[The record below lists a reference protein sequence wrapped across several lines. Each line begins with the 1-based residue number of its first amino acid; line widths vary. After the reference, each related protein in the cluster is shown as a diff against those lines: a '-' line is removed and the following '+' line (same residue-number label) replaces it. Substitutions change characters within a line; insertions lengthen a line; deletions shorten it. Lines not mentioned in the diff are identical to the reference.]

1 MEDESERRITSG
13 WRLFC
18 ETLLT
23 SASIWTV
30 RSSILKF
37 RKLGTPFTSCR
48 SCKWSSPFVKDDVLS
63 KLADPKDVRVKCSS
77 RSDAAVAHPS
87 GFVNLGLRG
96 TEGKKATMLPR
107 SDCYN
112 CTELSTLTAL
122 MAGDFFS
129 PSTRIPFRVPALVSS
144 HTRQRNN
151 PFLKT
156 WGLRE

>member
-1 MEDESERRITSG
+1 MEDESERRITSV

-18 ETLLT
+18 ETLST
-23 SASIWTV
+23 PAGIWTV

-37 RKLGTPFTSCR
+37 RKLGTPCTSCR
-48 SCKWSSPFVKDDVLS
+48 SYQWSSLFVKDDVLP
-63 KLADPKDVRVKCSS
+63 KLADLKDVTVNCKS

-96 TEGKKATMLPR
+96 TEGKKATMLRR

-122 MAGDFFS
+122 IAGDFFFS
-129 PSTRIPFRVPALVSS
+129 STRIPFRVWSLVSS
-144 HTRQRNN
+144 HTRQ
-151 PFLKT
+151 
-156 WGLRE
+156 